1 LLVVRH
7 LLLAFLIANALPAP
21 LPQPSG
27 PIVGAAALVPD
38 DDPGDCGDLAG
49 DVDGDADED
58 CLPTRICFVHPPAPS
73 EPIAL
78 ADPLLPESQPPS
90 QLFRPPN
97 RVPSRAQFN
106 G

>member
-1 LLVVRH
+1 MLVRH
-7 LLLAFLIANALPAP
+7 LVLAVLIANALPAP
-21 LPQPSG
+21 LPQKTG

-49 DVDGDADED
+49 DVDDDADED
-58 CLPTRICFVHPPAPS
+58 CLPSQVRFVHPPAPS
-73 EPIAL
+73 APIAL
-78 ADPLLPESQPPS
+78 DDPLLPESQPPS

-97 RVPSRAQFN
+97 RALARAQFS